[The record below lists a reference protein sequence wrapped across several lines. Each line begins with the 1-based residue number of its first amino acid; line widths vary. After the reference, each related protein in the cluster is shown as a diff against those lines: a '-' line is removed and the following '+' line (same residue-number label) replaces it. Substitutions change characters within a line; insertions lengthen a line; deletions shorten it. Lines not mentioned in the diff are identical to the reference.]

1 MMTIL
6 NPGIEGVFLDT
17 TARKNRKTL
26 YRSTVFKE
34 IKVSIKEE
42 NYLLLTYKHNV
53 SSVQNSERVGSQDL
67 LSNIN

>member
-17 TARKNRKTL
+17 TARKNRKPL
-26 YRSTVFKE
+26 YRYRVFTE

-42 NYLLLTYKHNV
+42 NYLLLTYKYNV
-53 SSVQNSERVGSQDL
+53 ISVHNSEWVGSQDL